1 MPGRPLRDSDISPS
15 LEGQRA
21 EMFWPDDNL
30 WYLVEI
36 ATVDMRTH
44 QVRIMYTFISIYDR
58 VARRS
63 KGRLRPL
70 ASAVARPACH
80 TERWLMSVGAAH
92 MCVS

>member
-44 QVRIMYTFISIYDR
+44 QVRITYTFISVYMI
-58 VARRS
+58 V
-63 KGRLRPL
+63 LQ
-70 ASAVARPACH
+70 
-80 TERWLMSVGAAH
+80 GAARGGCGGWPQQSH
-92 MCVS
+92 VLHVTQSAG